1 MSRIPYIVHP
11 DKVATIEALVTAGK
25 KNALNKKAK
34 KPTAP
39 RPGQAAPTFDASL
52 VGRLAQQLFLK
63 RMQTMQG
70 KR

>member
-1 MSRIPYIVHP
+1 MPYLVHP
-11 DKVATIEALVTAGK
+11 DKLATIEAVVTAGK
-25 KNALNKKAK
+25 AKSLTKKAK
-34 KPTAP
+34 KPAAP
-39 RPGQAAPTFDASL
+39 RPGANANTFDASL

>member
-1 MSRIPYIVHP
+1 MPYLVHP
-11 DKVATIEALVTAGK
+11 DKLANIEAIVTEGK
-25 KNALNKKAK
+25 KKSLNKKAR

-39 RPGQAAPTFDASL
+39 RPGPAQATFDASL